1 MDNNFGNAFE
11 DIFSIDEENI
21 NIFDVDP
28 RRMDMAGADEKGS
41 TVENPIEIDESPEE
55 KRRRKQKQ
63 REDFATKLMKEGLE
77 FLEEDLK
84 EFQSYEENGNNKNLL
99 DLLKKYMEIWEDPE
113 EFSGGKLHKGINL
126 VCN

>member
-1 MDNNFGNAFE
+1 MDNNFGNSFE
-11 DIFSIDEENI
+11 DNFSIDDENI

-28 RRMDMAGADEKGS
+28 RRVDMAGADEKGS
-41 TVENPIEIDESPEE
+41 TAENPIEIDETPEE
-55 KRRRKQKQ
+55 KRKRKQKQ
-63 REDFATKLMKEGLE
+63 REDIATKLMKEGLE
-77 FLEEDLK
+77 FVEEDLK
-84 EFQSYEENGNNKNLL
+84 KFLYHEEIGNNKNLL